1 MRTRS
6 DRLVAVATLGAF
18 VVVAGVLGLVSLYLG
33 AVTQAMSGVQRTS
46 ALPEYE
52 GRPAAQRSDGNGAVR
67 YLVLVTDEQG
77 ALASAYLVQLTG
89 GRNGLHL
96 IGLPSNLLVSDPH
109 GKDVTL
115 AAQFG
120 QTPAAAVRAIEGLVD
135 VRIDHLVQ
143 VDLDGFTRIIDV
155 LGGVT
160 VHNRNPIAAEG
171 WHFGAGELRL
181 TGDKALIYLST
192 STHSMTRLE
201 RTQAVFAEIVRGTA
215 SGDALTNP
223 AKVESIGSVL
233 HSCVVVDAALTPVE
247 IRRMALDMH
256 LTSEAV
262 TGTPLPLAGVSE
274 LRGAQVIV
282 PHAERIAQLTSALR
296 DDQVAPWAAGQTNL
310 WQPLAELPPR

>member
-33 AVTQAMSGVQRTS
+33 AVTQAMSGVPRTAS
-46 ALPEYE
+46 LPEYD
-52 GRPAAQRSDGNGAVR
+52 GRPAAQQADGNRAVR
-67 YLVLVTDEQG
+67 YLVLVTDEKG
-77 ALASAYLVQLTG
+77 DLASAYLAHLTAA
-89 GRNGLHL
+89 RDALHL
-96 IGLPSNLLVSDPH
+96 IGLPANLLVSDPH
-109 GKDVTL
+109 GRDATL
-115 AAQFG
+115 SSQFAQA
-120 QTPAAAVRAIEGLVD
+120 PAAAVRAIEGMVD
-135 VRIDHLVQ
+135 VRVDHLVQ

-160 VHNRNPIAAEG
+160 VDNRTQIAAEG

-201 RTQAVFAEIVRGTA
+201 RTEAVFVEIVRGMA

-233 HSCVVVDAALTPVE
+233 NSCVVVDAALTPGE

-256 LTSEAV
+256 LTSDAV
-262 TGTPLPLAGVSE
+262 TGTPLPLAGLSE

-282 PHAERIAQLTSALR
+282 PDTDRIKQLTAALHS
-296 DDQVAPWAAGQTNL
+296 DQVKRWSAGQTGL
-310 WQPLAELPPR
+310 WQPLTELPPR